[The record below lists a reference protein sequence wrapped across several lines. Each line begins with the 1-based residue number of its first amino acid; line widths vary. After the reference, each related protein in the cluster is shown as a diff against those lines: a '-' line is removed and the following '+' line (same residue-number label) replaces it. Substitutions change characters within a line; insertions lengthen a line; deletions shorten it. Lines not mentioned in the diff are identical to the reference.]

1 MMWVVDLGYNL
12 YIYTEASNRAYG
24 YVVLRG
30 LAYYVI
36 LNMFSHNTETGL
48 HFEQIPL
55 YTYVGN
61 FTMHFSHAT
70 NISRPLL

>member
-30 LAYYVI
+30 LACDLEHV
-36 LNMFSHNTETGL
+36 FS
-48 HFEQIPL
+48 
-55 YTYVGN
+55 
-61 FTMHFSHAT
+61 
-70 NISRPLL
+70 